1 MIQPRFGLWAEP
13 MFRVALFVSVPLA
26 LAACQPA
33 KEEAV
38 ETSAAP
44 PPLVEIVVLQPTSN
58 TVSVRASG
66 LLAYKR
72 ETALAFAAPGVI
84 ETMTADVGDV
94 VAAGKTLATL
104 RRTTVG
110 ADSSE
115 AEIAR
120 TTAERELQR
129 VQTLHEKGFASDAAL
144 ERAKLALER
153 VRERLTI
160 AAPASGVILQRAAER
175 GQTVNAG
182 APVFVLGETSSGIVL
197 LASVTAADAARVKAG
212 DTVDVTLR
220 GTERRTGKVARIA
233 ARSTDGT
240 GAFDVEVSLGDG
252 AGLRSGEV
260 GEVVIQST
268 TATEGPATRTFIIP
282 ALSLIDARA
291 DQGMVYVVDA
301 EGVARRR
308 SVVTGGVSG
317 AGVVVLN
324 GLAEGDRVIANGA
337 AKVRDGDAVRVG
349 GEP

>member
-1 MIQPRFGLWAEP
+1 
-13 MFRVALFVSVPLA
+13 
-26 LAACQPA
+26 
-33 KEEAV
+33 
-38 ETSAAP
+38 
-44 PPLVEIVVLQPTSN
+44 
-58 TVSVRASG
+58 
-66 LLAYKR
+66 
-72 ETALAFAAPGVI
+72 
-84 ETMTADVGDV
+84 
-94 VAAGKTLATL
+94 
-104 RRTTVG
+104 
-110 ADSSE
+110 
-115 AEIAR
+115 
-120 TTAERELQR
+120 
-129 VQTLHEKGFASDAAL
+129 
-144 ERAKLALER
+144 
-153 VRERLTI
+153 
-160 AAPASGVILQRAAER
+160 
-175 GQTVNAG
+175 
-182 APVFVLGETSSGIVL
+182 VL